1 MKFVALI
8 PNIFTFLNL
17 FFGCVAIVQGLQ
29 GDLYLLAVFVLLGI
43 VCDFFDGFFAR
54 ILKVN
59 SKLGIELDSLSDL
72 VTFGITS
79 SIVMF
84 SLLLNSNLII

>member
-72 VTFGITS
+72 VTFLENGSVSGFDIDGGTY
-79 SIVMF
+79 
-84 SLLLNSNLII
+84 